1 MATSSTPTSGIDT
14 DVHTDPLWDTAT
26 EERLHRK
33 MSRKVKFVFIVCLCG
48 FLAIAARLFII
59 QVLQADAYREMARR
73 QYESKIRL
81 AAERGNIYDRKR
93 RLVATTVEKLSIA
106 VDPRMLQNAGHVCS
120 VLSSVTGRPAE
131 EYMAKIRAEKG
142 AFVWLERTI
151 DSPASVLTSQLDSL
165 TDDGLIKIREPRR
178 SFAYG
183 SLASQILG
191 FTDAENKGASGI
203 ELAWDSLMAG
213 RSGFMYLQRDGRGK
227 KRTSPDQP
235 ALQPQAGKSLVLTI
249 DMDMQSIAESELQ
262 QGVQAAAAESG
273 AVIII
278 QPSTGAVLAMASSP
292 TFNPNQLSGAT
303 ADLTRNRCVTDMYEP
318 GSTFKLVTAAA
329 LINEGRI
336 TPETPVN
343 ANPDQLPRGVNIKDE
358 HPLEIVPF
366 YRSMEMSSNIVMATL
381 AQRIP
386 SPKFYKYVRDFGF
399 GIYTGIDLPGE
410 VRGIVKRP
418 HEFDA
423 TTKMYM
429 AHGYE
434 LAATPLQ
441 IVNAYAA
448 VANQGIMMRP
458 YLVQSVVESDGT
470 EVQNFQPQKI
480 RTVITPETAQKL
492 TTMFCGVVE
501 RGTGSSARIQGLSIA
516 GKTGTAQKL
525 RDGRYS
531 KVDYTAS
538 FAGFFPAE
546 KPEVAMLVMLH
557 NPRNGIYGSQ
567 VSAPIFQKI
576 AQKLVS
582 SGLVSTGGSSATLPV
597 AASGDA
603 PSVSSSPSS
612 PNATSNSALNS
623 SSNSSP
629 PVASGA
635 SSAAAQQNQQPAIV
649 PDLRGLPYNDALET
663 AKDAGYTLKANV
675 VGGVIQDQKPKAGS
689 PLAFGG
695 TITAT
700 TTQPDITVDALPNK
714 NIPSVQ
720 GMTLR
725 RALTLLHAANI
736 KTKVIGQGS
745 IIVRQE
751 FKDGRE
757 PVCTLYCSDTALQQA
772 NTPSQTLQSS
782 QSSQK
787 GEKKHEK
794 ENSKQGQKKN
804 DKQHNNS
811 HDRH

>member
-1 MATSSTPTSGIDT
+1 MTGTPAGSANADAQDQPMFDAVTQ
-14 DVHTDPLWDTAT
+14 
-26 EERLHRK
+26 ERLHRK
-33 MSRKVKFVFIVCLCG
+33 MSRKVKFVFILCLCG
-48 FLAIAARLFII
+48 FLVIAARLFII
-59 QVLQADAYREMARR
+59 QIMQANVYREMARR
-73 QYESKIRL
+73 QYESKIKL

-106 VDPRMLQNAGHVCS
+106 VDPRMVQDADHICR
-120 VLSSVTGRPAE
+120 VLAAVTGQPAE
-131 EYMAKIRAEKG
+131 GYLSRIRSASG
-142 AFVWLERTI
+142 AFLWLERTI
-151 DSPASVLTSQLDSL
+151 ETPASVLTSQLDSL
-165 TDDGLIKIREPRR
+165 TDEGLIKIREPRR

-213 RSGFMYLQRDGRGK
+213 KAGVMYLQRDGRGK
-227 KRTSPDQP
+227 RRTSPDQP
-235 ALQPQAGKSLVLTI
+235 LTQPETGKSLVLTI
-249 DMDMQSIAESELQ
+249 DMDMQSIVESELQ

-273 AVIII
+273 AVVVIK
-278 QPSTGAVLAMASSP
+278 PSTGEVLAMASSP
-292 TFNPNQLSGAT
+292 TFNPNQLAGAT
-303 ADLTRNRCVTDMYEP
+303 NDLTRNRCVTDMYEP
-318 GSTFKLVTAAA
+318 GSTFKLITAAA
-329 LINEGRI
+329 LIDEGRI
-336 TPETPVN
+336 TPNTLVN
-343 ANPDQLPRGVNIKDE
+343 AHPDQLPRGVAIKDE

-381 AQRIP
+381 AQRI
-386 SPKFYKYVRDFGF
+386 SHPKFYKYVRDFGF

-441 IVNAYAA
+441 IVNAYAT
-448 VANQGIMMRP
+448 VANGGVMMRP

-470 EVQNFQPQKI
+470 EVQTFQPQKI
-480 RTVITPETAQKL
+480 RRVISTETAQKL

-501 RGTGSSARIQGLSIA
+501 RGTGASARIQGLSIA

-525 RDGRYS
+525 RDGHYS
-531 KVDYTAS
+531 KQDYTAS
-538 FAGFFPAE
+538 FAGFFPAD

-557 NPRNGIYGSQ
+557 NPRNGFYGAQ

-576 AQKLVS
+576 AQKFVS
-582 SGLVSTGGSSATLPV
+582 SGLVSTGAGSLALPAAAKV
-597 AASGDA
+597 AANDA
-603 PSVSSSPSS
+603 PQKKSSDGIPIQQQTSTVTVSS
-612 PNATSNSALNS
+612 TQ
-623 SSNSSP
+623 
-629 PVASGA
+629 VV
-635 SSAAAQQNQQPAIV
+635 V
-649 PDLRGLPYNDALET
+649 PDLRGLPYKDALDV
-663 AKDAGYTLKANV
+663 AQDAGYTIKANV

-689 PLAFGG
+689 ALVAGG
-695 TITAT
+695 TIAVT

-736 KTKVIGQGS
+736 KTKVVGQGS
-745 IIVRQE
+745 LVARQE
-751 FKDGRE
+751 FKDGKE
-757 PVCTLYCSDTALQQA
+757 PICTLYCSDTPPKAEK
-772 NTPSQTLQSS
+772 SS
-782 QSSQK
+782 VV
-787 GEKKHEK
+787 
-794 ENSKQGQKKN
+794 QKKTKN
-804 DKQHNNS
+804 
-811 HDRH
+811 